1 MRSFNPL
8 DDYLFSQYMASEGM
22 ESKLKSFIN
31 AVILEDDDSIDSIDI
46 IANKMIAGEI
56 KGKKTC
62 ILDLRSESP
71 DGRHFIIE
79 VQNQN
84 QYYFKRRSLLYL
96 AKEFSNSAKEGKLNE
111 LKPHILINILS
122 YKFCEDDIYKQ
133 KFNILGNTDN
143 CLYSKYLTIYNI
155 NIIAFRKIKKDLN
168 NPLHRWMIFFD
179 IESSNELIKKV
190 IEMDEDIKSADAR
203 FNELLSDEEA
213 FHDYQMRQLAIMELE
228 GELSYR
234 EEKGKIE
241 GEIKGKKEGIKEE
254 KMEIAISMLKKG
266 LDLNLISEI
275 TNLPI
280 SKLQALNSK

>member
-1 MRSFNPL
+1 
-8 DDYLFSQYMASEGM
+8 MATEGM
-22 ESKLKSFIN
+22 ENQLKSFIN
-31 AVILEDDDSIDSIDI
+31 AVILEDDDSIKSIDI

-56 KGKKTC
+56 KGKKAC
-62 ILDLRSESP
+62 ILDLRSESH

-96 AKEFSNSAKEGKLNE
+96 AKEFSISAKEGKLGE
-111 LKPHILINILS
+111 LKPHILINIVN
-122 YKFCEDDIYKQ
+122 YKFCKDEIYNQ
-133 KFNILGNTDN
+133 KFNIIGNVNN

-155 NIIAFRKIKKDLN
+155 NIVAFRKIKKDLN

-179 IESSNELIKKV
+179 IESSDKLIKKV
-190 IEMDEDIKSADAR
+190 IEMDEDIKSADAK

-213 FHDYQMRQLAIMELE
+213 YHDYQMRQLAIMEFE

-234 EEKGKIE
+234 EEKG
-241 GEIKGKKEGIKEE
+241 EIKGKKEE
-254 KMEIAISMLKKG
+254 KMEIAINMLKKG

-280 SKLQALNSK
+280 SKLQTLNSK